1 MKKTNLIASLVVIVA
16 MLLTICG
23 CNDNTSNTIIEPQFQ
38 VGEQATYQT
47 QITTISTDN
56 GIETSRNTQKTKMS
70 ISVQGT
76 NRDGY
81 VLKFNT
87 FTSNNEYKHPDKTIQ
102 SIVGCLG
109 SALSKKGHFWSK
121 QTKQV
126 N

>member
-56 GIETSRNTQKTKMS
+56 GVETSRNTQKTKMS
-70 ISVQGT
+70 ISVQET

-87 FTSNNEYKHPDKTIQ
+87 FASNNE
-102 SIVGCLG
+102 
-109 SALSKKGHFWSK
+109 
-121 QTKQV
+121 
-126 N
+126 